1 MSHRSSMQKEIQD
14 ESGMPDLGTK
24 ISSISKVDIRYESQ
38 FLTVE
43 SQEYKDRIKDRKTQ
57 L

>member
-1 MSHRSSMQKEIQD
+1 MQKEIQD